1 MAIFIQAQ
9 TRNNYNGSGID
20 DVFKSTYTTIIK
32 KHTKIF
38 RKRFRLD
45 Y

>member
-9 TRNNYNGSGID
+9 TRNNYNGSGTD
-20 DVFKSTYTTIIK
+20 DVFKSIYTTIIK
-32 KHTKIF
+32 KHKKLF
-38 RKRFRLD
+38 RKRFRLA